1 MKLVWYVFKMFLP
14 LLFGMLFLFI
24 FGFEIGDLF
33 MNIWK
38 YIFNNVPV
46 KEVLH
51 IMLLYIPKTITY
63 ALPLSILFG
72 ICYMLCS
79 LASQNELV
87 AFFASGVSYIR
98 FVLPLII
105 FALILSHAYMV
116 FEDKVVVP
124 TYKQYTDLKNELLH
138 IEQNKNST
146 NITIRSENGKI
157 IYKADTYE
165 SSSKRLHGLLVIVR
179 NDEAV
184 ITDIIKA
191 AYAVWSED
199 RAVWVLSSPVVY
211 SLNEEGELS
220 SGYMRP
226 QLEELLIE
234 SPDTFKNNEVDVETV
249 TIAQAKE
256 YLRYLQRTGL
266 PGGKAYS
273 VYYKK
278 FSFPYVILIVTFL
291 AIGLTGRSRRNIF
304 IISMFISLSASVVF
318 YVLQMVTMLLAE
330 NGYIVPAAGAWLPVI
345 IFLIISV
352 LLLKNSK
359 T

>member
-1 MKLVWYVFKMFLP
+1 MKLVSYVLKLFMP

-46 KEVLH
+46 KSILQV
-51 IMLLYIPKTITY
+51 MLLYLPKTITY

-79 LASQNELV
+79 LTSQNELV
-87 AFFASGVSYIR
+87 AFFASGVSYLKLV
-98 FVLPLII
+98 FPLII
-105 FALILSHAYMV
+105 FAVILTHAYII

-124 TYKQYTDLKNELLH
+124 TYKQYTQLKNELLH
-138 IEQNKNST
+138 ISQDENNN
-146 NITIRSENGKI
+146 NITIRSENGAL

-165 SSSKRLHGLLVIVR
+165 ASSKRLQGLLVIVR
-179 NDEAV
+179 NENAV

-191 AYAVWSED
+191 PYATWSDD
-199 RAVWVLSSPVVY
+199 RNIWVLSSPLVY
-211 SLNEEGELS
+211 SITDDGEMKCT
-220 SGYMRP
+220 YMRP
-226 QLEELLIE
+226 HLEELFTE
-234 SPDTFKNNEVDVETV
+234 SPDTFKNNKVDVETV
-249 TIAQAKE
+249 TIKQAKE
-256 YLRYLQRTGL
+256 YLRYLDRTGL
-266 PGGKAYS
+266 PSGKAYS

-291 AIGLTGRSRRNIF
+291 AVGLTGRSRRNVF
-304 IISMFISLSASVVF
+304 IISMFLSLSASVVF
-318 YVLQMVTMLLAE
+318 YVLQMITMLLAE

-352 LLLKNSK
+352 LLLKNTK